1 MRSFTSALA
10 GAAVTAIV
18 VSGSI
23 AIAAIP
29 DSTTKVITV
38 CYTKTSG
45 ALRLIDKQA
54 KATCNTKTEI
64 ELSWNQQGVKGD
76 AGPQGLLGLTG
87 PAGANGAKGSVGP
100 VGPAGTNGTNGATGP
115 EGSMGANG
123 PQGPA
128 GPVGPAGANG
138 VDGAQGPVGSQGPI
152 GEPGGFYLKDAN
164 GVLLGRIADYAMN
177 FQTWIVWTG
186 TSFMGYRPNGDLL
199 PGGEWGNL
207 YFTNA
212 GCTGTPYVRSSN
224 ANTQNYGLGFALPML
239 LSGHGASAREIA
251 TNPPEYINAIY
262 TEDGQGNCSYNSVG
276 SWGDYST
283 FSVVATYEQVTT
295 PLSASATP

>member
-1 MRSFTSALA
+1 
-10 GAAVTAIV
+10 
-18 VSGSI
+18 
-23 AIAAIP
+23 
-29 DSTTKVITV
+29 
-38 CYTKTSG
+38 
-45 ALRLIDKQA
+45 
-54 KATCNTKTEI
+54 
-64 ELSWNQQGVKGD
+64 
-76 AGPQGLLGLTG
+76 
-87 PAGANGAKGSVGP
+87 
-100 VGPAGTNGTNGATGP
+100 
-115 EGSMGANG
+115 
-123 PQGPA
+123 
-128 GPVGPAGANG
+128 
-138 VDGAQGPVGSQGPI
+138 
-152 GEPGGFYLKDAN
+152 
-164 GVLLGRIADYAMN
+164 MN